1 MNQSLELKK
10 KSKNK
15 SIIAFVAIGI
25 ATMLIAGYFV
35 GGSLNSLA
43 TSSTT
48 KSTQQQ
54 GNILENN
61 TTHEELQNITYYYN
75 STSLAQVYNE
85 VKDSVVVITGYV
97 LQYSFFGRQYS
108 EVQGS
113 GFDY

>member
-1 MNQSLELKK
+1 MEVVRMNENLEIKK

-15 SIIAFVAIGI
+15 TILMFVSIGV

-61 TTHEELQNITYYYN
+61 KHRRKYTISPIIIIQHPLRKYIM
-75 STSLAQVYNE
+75 
-85 VKDSVVVITGYV
+85 
-97 LQYSFFGRQYS
+97 R
-108 EVQGS
+108 
-113 GFDY
+113 